1 MTHSR
6 AMFTLLT
13 VLLVVAVGPTA
24 SCGST
29 GAHAVFKASDGKVI
43 VLDTRT
49 GTLRTPQS
57 QGTVLQNCSDKFQ
70 TCLTDHHGFAFAYF
84 RNCNDVDYKRLKFP
98 PKIVSVLDNATWDTW
113 MVFDA
118 SPNYMFHYAG
128 AKGIVG
134 IYVGPTPS
142 FDFRSLFHDRNLR
155 LDKFDAMEYRI
166 IPGSDAIAAC
176 TESEKPG

>member
-1 MTHSR
+1 MTSNR
-6 AMFTLLT
+6 ARFIVLMTLL
-13 VLLVVAVGPTA
+13 VAAVGQTA
-24 SCGST
+24 SCGSA
-29 GAHAVFKASDGKVI
+29 GAHAVFKAPDGKVI

-57 QGTVLQNCSDKFQ
+57 QDTALQNCSDKLQ
-70 TCLTDHHGFAFAYF
+70 TCLTNNHGFAFAYF
-84 RNCNDVDYKRLKFP
+84 RNCNDVDYKKLRFP

-128 AKGIVG
+128 TKGIVG

-142 FDFRSLFHDRNLR
+142 FDFRSLLHDRNLR

-166 IPGSDAIAAC
+166 TPGSDTIAAC
-176 TESEKPG
+176 TVPA